1 MDLKSII
8 DTIRNAIATEM
19 SANVELVERS
29 LLADKL
35 TDRSEPAPSESTV
48 KALDVRPLWLYDP
61 SKRLSVTYAVLRFL
75 WHIFLALL
83 CVVYGVVSLL
93 AWAVTGRKHSRVTS
107 IRLNTVFFV
116 AVVISYATIM
126 VMMIAFFMFNV
137 LFYTNENNVNIRGAV
152 TVSRSCNREHAIY
165 LLSSSSF
172 WANTGIQVV
181 EGDEIEVTSSGA
193 FHGDIGQLDSCARR
207 NQRPKYIFNRGLEE
221 REHQRND
228 SLLCPDAPFGAL
240 LCDIRYS
247 SETEY
252 RKDSAKDSAKDS
264 SNGRCIIVPPGKRP
278 FKAPKGGELFF
289 CVNDIYP
296 AKDSDLKE
304 YWYGDNVGELLL
316 NISIT
321 RSKVDNPGILNTSL
335 FARIYRWLET
345 SAYEGTLWKKIG
357 MAAGIVILWLF
368 ADWFVSRR
376 IRKYKE
382 KHQ

>member
-19 SANVELVERS
+19 SANVELVDRS

-116 AVVISYATIM
+116 AVVISYVTIL
-126 VMMIAFFMFNV
+126 VMMVAFFMFNV

-193 FHGDIGQLDSCARR
+193 FHGDIGQLDSCARQNR
-207 NQRPKYIFNRGLEE
+207 KPKYAFNRGLEE
-221 REHQRND
+221 REHLGND

-240 LCDIRYS
+240 LCDIRFS

-252 RKDSAKDSAKDS
+252 RKDSAKDSSK
-264 SNGRCIIVPPGKRP
+264 GRCIIVPPGKHP

-296 AKDSDLKE
+296 AKNKDLKE

-321 RSKVDNPGILNTSL
+321 RSKVDNPGIIDTSL

-368 ADWFVSRR
+368 ADWFISRR